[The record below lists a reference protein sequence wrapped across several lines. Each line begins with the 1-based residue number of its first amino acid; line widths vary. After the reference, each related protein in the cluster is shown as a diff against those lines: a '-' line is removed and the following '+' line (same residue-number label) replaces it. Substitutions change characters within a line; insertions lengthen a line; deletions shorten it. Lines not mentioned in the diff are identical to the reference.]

1 MALFFVCIPLLIYAY
16 KKQKNKN
23 VFRYLRIFITKNLVI
38 AFMLVALIGN
48 TQVLYLKNK
57 YLEIYKDDK
66 SIISATAVVIKGP
79 SEGEY
84 NYKYTVKARTG
95 KYKNKKFIVYINKK
109 NKKLLEY
116 GDLIEIKGEYSA
128 PEVARNYKGFD
139 YSQYLKTLNIYGTI
153 KVEESKIINKN
164 QLSPILISINNIK
177 EKMID
182 NANRNMPKR
191 TANLLL
197 GILIGERDN
206 IQEDIIES
214 FRTANLSHIL
224 AVSGAHTSYI
234 ILGITYLISKSKTPK
249 RIGYIITII
258 NLLIFIIITGASY
271 SVVRACIMAIVVI
284 GAKICYRKENFFTSI
299 CISLI
304 IILIQNPFAIN
315 DIGLKLSFM
324 GTTGIVIFNKSIT
337 NFFIKLKIKQKIA
350 EVLSVT
356 FSAQLMIMPITILN
370 FNTISLTFFISNI
383 LASPLLGIIIIFGFI
398 SIFISSI
405 LNPISKIL
413 FLILHI
419 FLELLILVS
428 KVTEKIPGSSILV
441 KTPNILFAIVY
452 YILILFFNYFF
463 VIKQNPT
470 RRFHKK
476 IIKII
481 TIKNIKNAFKV
492 IAVVFLIMLL
502 LTRIVRIIN
511 PTLKIYFIDVGQGD
525 STLIVTPKNKK
536 ILIDGGEGKTNVLFQ
551 YLLDRRINKIDYII
565 ISHFDSDH
573 CNGLIE
579 IIEKM
584 RVENIVMS
592 KQSKES
598 EEYKKILE
606 IIKQKNIKVSS
617 VKAEDKIIIEK
628 NLYTKILNPAEKFE
642 FQDLN
647 NNAIVAKLV
656 YKNFSMLFTG
666 DIEKA
671 EENLAK
677 KYKNELK
684 STILKV
690 AHHGSK
696 TSTSE
701 EFLKYVEPQ
710 IALIGVGEN
719 NKFGHPNQITIEK
732 LKNIRSQNI

>member
-1 MALFFVCIPLLIYAY
+1 
-16 KKQKNKN
+16 
-23 VFRYLRIFITKNLVI
+23 
-38 AFMLVALIGN
+38 MLVALIGN

-116 GDLIEIKGEYSA
+116 GDLIKIKGEYSA

-324 GTTGIVIFNKSIT
+324 GTAGIVIFNKSIT

-350 EVLSVT
+350 EALSVT

-413 FLILHI
+413 FSILHI

>member
-1 MALFFVCIPLLIYAY
+1 
-16 KKQKNKN
+16 
-23 VFRYLRIFITKNLVI
+23 
-38 AFMLVALIGN
+38 MLVALIGN

-57 YLEIYKDDK
+57 YLKIYKDDK
-66 SIISATAVVIKGP
+66 SIISAMAVVVKGP

-153 KVEESKIINKN
+153 KVEESKLINKN

-197 GILIGERDN
+197 GILIGEMDN

-258 NLLIFIIITGASY
+258 ILLIFIIITGASY

-324 GTTGIVIFNKSIT
+324 GTAGIIIFNKSIT

-350 EVLSVT
+350 EALSVT

-481 TIKNIKNAFKV
+481 TIKNIKNTVKA

-628 NLYTKILNPAEKFE
+628 NLYIKILNPAEKFE

-671 EENLAK
+671 EESLAK

-719 NKFGHPNQITIEK
+719 NKFGHPNQITIER
-732 LKNIRSQNI
+732 LKSIRSQNI

>member
-1 MALFFVCIPLLIYAY
+1 
-16 KKQKNKN
+16 
-23 VFRYLRIFITKNLVI
+23 
-38 AFMLVALIGN
+38 MLVALIGN

-116 GDLIEIKGEYSA
+116 GDLIKIKGEYSA

-182 NANRNMPKR
+182 KANRNMPKR

-324 GTTGIVIFNKSIT
+324 GTAGIVIFNKSIT

-350 EVLSVT
+350 EALSVT

-405 LNPISKIL
+405 LNPISKVL

>member
-1 MALFFVCIPLLIYAY
+1 
-16 KKQKNKN
+16 
-23 VFRYLRIFITKNLVI
+23 
-38 AFMLVALIGN
+38 MLVALIGN

-116 GDLIEIKGEYSA
+116 GNLIEIKGEYSA

-324 GTTGIVIFNKSIT
+324 GTAGIVIFNKSIT

-350 EVLSVT
+350 EALSVT

-441 KTPNILFAIVY
+441 RTPNILFAIVY

-628 NLYTKILNPAEKFE
+628 NLYIKILNPAEKFE

>member
-1 MALFFVCIPLLIYAY
+1 MLI
-16 KKQKNKN
+16 
-23 VFRYLRIFITKNLVI
+23 
-38 AFMLVALIGN
+38 ALIGN

-109 NKKLLEY
+109 NKKLFEY

-153 KVEESKIINKN
+153 KVEESEIINKN

-324 GTTGIVIFNKSIT
+324 GTAGIVIFNKSIT

-350 EVLSVT
+350 EALSVT

-405 LNPISKIL
+405 LNPISKVL

-481 TIKNIKNAFKV
+481 TIKNIKNGFKV

-701 EFLKYVEPQ
+701 GFLKYVEPQ

-732 LKNIRSQNI
+732 LKNIRS

>member
-1 MALFFVCIPLLIYAY
+1 
-16 KKQKNKN
+16 
-23 VFRYLRIFITKNLVI
+23 
-38 AFMLVALIGN
+38 MLVALIGN
-48 TQVLYLKNK
+48 KQVLYLKNK

-324 GTTGIVIFNKSIT
+324 GTAGIVIFNKSIT

-350 EVLSVT
+350 EALSVT

-441 KTPNILFAIVY
+441 RTPNILFAIVY

>member
-1 MALFFVCIPLLIYAY
+1 
-16 KKQKNKN
+16 
-23 VFRYLRIFITKNLVI
+23 
-38 AFMLVALIGN
+38 MLVALIGN

-324 GTTGIVIFNKSIT
+324 GTAGIVIFNKSIT

-350 EVLSVT
+350 EALSVT

-398 SIFISSI
+398 SIFISSF

-441 KTPNILFAIVY
+441 RTPNILFAIVY

-481 TIKNIKNAFKV
+481 TIKNIKNGFKV

-656 YKNFSMLFTG
+656 YKDFSMLFTG

>member
-1 MALFFVCIPLLIYAY
+1 
-16 KKQKNKN
+16 
-23 VFRYLRIFITKNLVI
+23 
-38 AFMLVALIGN
+38 MLVALIGN

-324 GTTGIVIFNKSIT
+324 GTAGIVIFNKSIT

-350 EVLSVT
+350 EALSVT

-428 KVTEKIPGSSILV
+428 KVTEKIQGSSILV

>member
-1 MALFFVCIPLLIYAY
+1 
-16 KKQKNKN
+16 
-23 VFRYLRIFITKNLVI
+23 
-38 AFMLVALIGN
+38 MLVALIGN

-324 GTTGIVIFNKSIT
+324 GTAGIVIFNKSIT

-350 EVLSVT
+350 EALSVT

-370 FNTISLTFFISNI
+370 FNIISLTFFISNI

>member
-1 MALFFVCIPLLIYAY
+1 
-16 KKQKNKN
+16 
-23 VFRYLRIFITKNLVI
+23 
-38 AFMLVALIGN
+38 MLVALIGN

-66 SIISATAVVIKGP
+66 NIISATAVVIKGP

-324 GTTGIVIFNKSIT
+324 GTAGIVIFNKSIT

-350 EVLSVT
+350 EALSVT

-481 TIKNIKNAFKV
+481 TIKNIKNGFKV
-492 IAVVFLIMLL
+492 IAVVFLIILL

-732 LKNIRSQNI
+732 LKDIRSQNI

>member
-1 MALFFVCIPLLIYAY
+1 
-16 KKQKNKN
+16 
-23 VFRYLRIFITKNLVI
+23 
-38 AFMLVALIGN
+38 MLVALIGN

-66 SIISATAVVIKGP
+66 NIISATAVVIKGP

-324 GTTGIVIFNKSIT
+324 GTAGIVIFNKSIT

-350 EVLSVT
+350 EALSVT

-492 IAVVFLIMLL
+492 IAVVFLIILL

-565 ISHFDSDH
+565 ISHFDGDH

>member
-1 MALFFVCIPLLIYAY
+1 
-16 KKQKNKN
+16 
-23 VFRYLRIFITKNLVI
+23 
-38 AFMLVALIGN
+38 MLVALIGN

-57 YLEIYKDDK
+57 YLEIYIDDK

-116 GDLIEIKGEYSA
+116 GDLIKIKGEYSA

-324 GTTGIVIFNKSIT
+324 GTAGIVIFNKSIT

-350 EVLSVT
+350 EALSVT

-398 SIFISSI
+398 SIFISSF

-481 TIKNIKNAFKV
+481 TIKNIKNGFKV

>member
-1 MALFFVCIPLLIYAY
+1 
-16 KKQKNKN
+16 
-23 VFRYLRIFITKNLVI
+23 
-38 AFMLVALIGN
+38 MLVALIGN

-116 GDLIEIKGEYSA
+116 GDLIKIKGEYSA

-324 GTTGIVIFNKSIT
+324 GTAGIVIFNKSIT

-350 EVLSVT
+350 EALSVT

-370 FNTISLTFFISNI
+370 FNTISLTFFISNM

-656 YKNFSMLFTG
+656 YKDFSMLFTG

>member
-1 MALFFVCIPLLIYAY
+1 
-16 KKQKNKN
+16 
-23 VFRYLRIFITKNLVI
+23 
-38 AFMLVALIGN
+38 MLVALIGN

-116 GDLIEIKGEYSA
+116 GDLIKIKGEYSA

-324 GTTGIVIFNKSIT
+324 GTAGIVIFNKSIT

-350 EVLSVT
+350 EALSVT

-405 LNPISKIL
+405 LNPISKVL

-656 YKNFSMLFTG
+656 YKDFSMLFTG

>member
-1 MALFFVCIPLLIYAY
+1 
-16 KKQKNKN
+16 
-23 VFRYLRIFITKNLVI
+23 
-38 AFMLVALIGN
+38 MLVALIGN

-66 SIISATAVVIKGP
+66 NIISATAVVIKGP

-324 GTTGIVIFNKSIT
+324 GTAGIVIFNKSIT

-350 EVLSVT
+350 EALSVT

-405 LNPISKIL
+405 LNPISKVL

-656 YKNFSMLFTG
+656 YKDFSMLFTG

>member
-1 MALFFVCIPLLIYAY
+1 M
-16 KKQKNKN
+16 
-23 VFRYLRIFITKNLVI
+23 
-38 AFMLVALIGN
+38 GN

-116 GDLIEIKGEYSA
+116 GNLIEIKGEYSA

-182 NANRNMPKR
+182 NANKNMPKR

-324 GTTGIVIFNKSIT
+324 GTAGIVIFNKSIT

-350 EVLSVT
+350 EALSVT

-370 FNTISLTFFISNI
+370 FNIISLTFFISNI

-441 KTPNILFAIVY
+441 RTPNILFAIVY

-628 NLYTKILNPAEKFE
+628 NLYIKILNPAEKFE

-719 NKFGHPNQITIEK
+719 NKFGHLNQITIEK

>member
-1 MALFFVCIPLLIYAY
+1 
-16 KKQKNKN
+16 
-23 VFRYLRIFITKNLVI
+23 
-38 AFMLVALIGN
+38 MLVALIGN

-182 NANRNMPKR
+182 NANRKMPKR

-206 IQEDIIES
+206 MQEDIIES

-324 GTTGIVIFNKSIT
+324 GTAGIVIFNKSIT

-350 EVLSVT
+350 EALSVT

-492 IAVVFLIMLL
+492 IAVVFLIILL

>member
-1 MALFFVCIPLLIYAY
+1 
-16 KKQKNKN
+16 
-23 VFRYLRIFITKNLVI
+23 
-38 AFMLVALIGN
+38 MLVALIGN

-109 NKKLLEY
+109 NKELLEY

-324 GTTGIVIFNKSIT
+324 GTAGIVIFNKSIT

-350 EVLSVT
+350 EALSVT

-441 KTPNILFAIVY
+441 RTPNILFAIVY

>member
-1 MALFFVCIPLLIYAY
+1 
-16 KKQKNKN
+16 
-23 VFRYLRIFITKNLVI
+23 
-38 AFMLVALIGN
+38 MLVALIGN

-116 GDLIEIKGEYSA
+116 GDLIKIKGEYSA

-324 GTTGIVIFNKSIT
+324 GTAGIVIFNKSIT

-350 EVLSVT
+350 EALSVT

-628 NLYTKILNPAEKFE
+628 NLYIKILNPAEKFE

-710 IALIGVGEN
+710 IALIGVGDN

>member
-1 MALFFVCIPLLIYAY
+1 
-16 KKQKNKN
+16 
-23 VFRYLRIFITKNLVI
+23 
-38 AFMLVALIGN
+38 MLVALIGN

-324 GTTGIVIFNKSIT
+324 GTAGIVIFNKSIT

-350 EVLSVT
+350 EALSVT

-481 TIKNIKNAFKV
+481 TIKNIKNGFKV
-492 IAVVFLIMLL
+492 IAVVFLIILL

-732 LKNIRSQNI
+732 LKDIRSQNI